1 MQVMAS
7 GSKSCLTHFQAESVK
22 RRMPLGSCAATSLA
36 AAGKAV
42 RVVIGDAARGI
53 DAAAERKA
61 ELDALTLGKLID
73 QCRGTSSQWYRN
85 DRALTLELPFSI
97 VARRSRAASLRRFLM
112 DNPGHY
118 CRFRI
123 VLHLE

>member
-7 GSKSCLTHFQAESVK
+7 GSKSCLTHFQAEGVK

-36 AAGKAV
+36 AAEKAV

-53 DAAAERKA
+53 DAAAER
-61 ELDALTLGKLID
+61 
-73 QCRGTSSQWYRN
+73 N
-85 DRALTLELPFSI
+85 RALTLELPFSI

-112 DNPGHY
+112 DDPGHY
-118 CRFRI
+118 CRFGSSYISNDACEKFSR
-123 VLHLE
+123 HA